1 MHSNPHTFVFAVF
14 GATGPAPKSP
24 AKKKPAAVPAKA
36 AAAKVTPAQTA
47 PTKAAPA
54 NAGSTAAA
62 KAGVQ
67 QPAKA
72 PVQQAPA
79 KSAKSAPAKQ
89 ADQPIDRLRQSY
101 NQARKV
107 ATHTPNDDDDMPS
120 LCSTDSSVSEDED
133 DDDDEDGASVVSLDL
148 TDLFRG
154 KGGKRQQ
161 NQEKAGFTYNV
172 QPLSKPPQ
180 QPASQP
186 KPKSTPA
193 ASNTSSAASTTA
205 SKDSSR
211 PAGTTQK
218 ATGAEPLFREEPRG
232 PLASLYGAKAAEVA
246 KATSPQG
253 GEFFKGAFD
262 KGSAASKQ
270 ASSKAAAGSKPE
282 SASAP
287 ASQGFNFS
295 AAMNGPKA
303 KAQANPKE
311 GVSHC
316 IYPPSG
322 SVMLHLHTLVVWH
335 GPCHMTILVQIPPQY
350 ASLVASQWCCRCS
363 FLTDIHGI
371 PMAASRT
378 TGLLLQA
385 HKVLQVAKLQTEM
398 PAVLRYAFVAHLWSP
413 AIGQLCK
420 S

>member
-1 MHSNPHTFVFAVF
+1 MHSNSHTFTFAVF

-24 AKKKPAAVPAKA
+24 AKKKPAAAKA
-36 AAAKVTPAQTA
+36 AAAN
-47 PTKAAPA
+47 AAA
-54 NAGSTAAA
+54 TAAA

-72 PVQQAPA
+72 PAQQAPA

-89 ADQPIDRLRQSY
+89 ADEPIDRLRQSY

-107 ATHTPNDDDDMPS
+107 ATHTPNDDDDM
-120 LCSTDSSVSEDED
+120 LCSTESSVSEDED
-133 DDDDEDGASVVSLDL
+133 DEDDASVVSLNL
-148 TDLFRG
+148 TDFFPG
-154 KGGKRQQ
+154 KGAKKQQ

-193 ASNTSSAASTTA
+193 ASKSSSAASTAA
-205 SKDSSR
+205 SKDSSK

-218 ATGAEPLFREEPRG
+218 ATGAEPLFREETRG

-253 GEFFKGAFD
+253 GQFFKGAFD

-282 SASAP
+282 AARAP

-316 IYPPSG
+316 ICHSG
-322 SVMLHLHTLVVWH
+322 SGMLLLHRLVVWH
-335 GPCHMTILVQIPPQY
+335 NPRHMTILVQIPPQY
-350 ASLVASQWCCRCS
+350 ASLLASQWYCRC
-363 FLTDIHGI
+363 
-371 PMAASRT
+371 
-378 TGLLLQA
+378 
-385 HKVLQVAKLQTEM
+385 
-398 PAVLRYAFVAHLWSP
+398 
-413 AIGQLCK
+413 
-420 S
+420 